1 MHPVI
6 HILALLGILGLTLG
20 SLTGCGE
27 KRINVATISGAPGEE
42 IELASID
49 TTSSTDP
56 GGVEETSVEESSLS
70 GQIPAPEETQLEPL
84 NFSHE
89 PAAPQ
94 KIDPASNQGLA
105 IEDARASNLSEGSD
119 TPADSGL
126 LGKEDSFADL
136 SGGPNID
143 TQSGSSLLPDTQAG
157 QVDST
162 TSDGSSPLTSSL
174 PNDSVPAFQDD
185 FSGVGMERIPDAL
198 VVAKAEPSD
207 MMKQRLDNLKRAE
220 KATLAAGLEDVFFEF
235 DSWSLTPEGK
245 QVLDRDMVQ
254 LKRVVASKLIIE
266 GHADQRGT
274 QAYNIVLGKKRA
286 VAIQDYL
293 AESGLDASRLAI
305 ISYGKDKPFC
315 HDPSETCH
323 FLNRRGHLLIQNP

>member
-143 TQSGSSLLPDTQAG
+143 TQSGSSLLPETQAG
-157 QVDST
+157 
-162 TSDGSSPLTSSL
+162 
-174 PNDSVPAFQDD
+174 QDD

-254 LKRVVASKLIIE
+254 LKRIVASKLIIE